1 MVTWSW
7 GAFYVYLS
15 ALVLITLGGF
25 IGLIETRNAYF
36 LAPILMG
43 LFFFY
48 VAWETVAE
56 DGPPPPRRGSRN
68 TG

>member
-1 MVTWSW
+1 MITWSW
-7 GAFYVYLS
+7 GAFFLYL
-15 ALVLITLGGF
+15 AVLVFITLGGF
-25 IGLIETRNAYF
+25 IGLIETKHPFF

-48 VAWETVAE
+48 IAWEASVD
-56 DGPPPPRRGSRN
+56 DGPPPPPKGSRN